1 MGIGRIRQPD
11 FTHLSYNFMPVAT
24 PNAKTPKPGPGR
36 PALLYCAALVVWLW
50 ETARAAVQSITID
63 EAHTY
68 WAFVARPWPTHW
80 NPAANNHV
88 LNSMLMRLAVALF
101 GVSHLTLRAPAL
113 LGAAIYLGSAVVL
126 VRAIAARPVARLAL
140 FVCLAG
146 NPFVLDFL
154 AAARGYSLALGFL
167 MAAVAIAAVQ
177 HLQGP
182 GGGGSPQRSLV
193 AASLCLGLSFAANF
207 SFGLVDACAAA
218 MICLWALY
226 DRPRGRGS
234 WEAVRMVAACGAPAL
249 GAALFF
255 GAPALLNWPGG
266 ELWFGAQSVPDTF
279 RSVVRDSF
287 YEPNRFLL
295 NPYLVGFLDRWH
307 HLIPLLLGAAV
318 LWHAVAALAGRRTRE
333 SGELRRAASLPVF
346 LLAVLAAALGAHWAM
361 HRWWHIP
368 LPMGRTALFF
378 VPLATLAA
386 GAAAG
391 LPGVSR
397 MAQAS
402 RRAATAML
410 VVLACYFLCCL
421 RLTYFKDWKFD
432 ADARAAYFTVA
443 YYSRTYRVTDVSAN
457 WRYVA
462 VLNFYRNLYGAR
474 IDEPELV
481 EHYDMGRRMFVLYG
495 PDDREFIEANGL
507 KVVYRGERSGVVV
520 AIRPEVEAA
529 APCPPG

>member
-1 MGIGRIRQPD
+1 MGARELRRPD
-11 FTHLSYNFMPVAT
+11 FIHLSYKFMPVAPLHAPT
-24 PNAKTPKPGPGR
+24 SGPGR
-36 PALLYCAALVVWLW
+36 PAWLYCAALSVWLW

-68 WAFVARPWPTHW
+68 WAFVARPWPAHW
-80 NPAANNHV
+80 TPAANNHV

-126 VRAIAARPVARLAL
+126 VRAVAGRPVERLAL
-140 FVCLAG
+140 FACLAG

-154 AAARGYSLALGFL
+154 VAARGYSLALGFL
-167 MAAVAIAAVQ
+167 LAAVAIATVR
-177 HLQGP
+177 HLKAP
-182 GGGGSPQRSLV
+182 DEGGSPERSWM
-193 AASLCLGLSFAANF
+193 AASLCLGLSFAASF

-226 DRPRGRGS
+226 GRPRGRGARQ
-234 WEAVRMVAACGAPAL
+234 AVRLVAACGAPAL

-255 GAPALLNWPGG
+255 AAPALLNWPGG
-266 ELWFGAQSVPDTF
+266 ELWFGSQSVLDTL

-295 NPYLVGFLDRWH
+295 NPYLVGFLDRWR
-307 HLIPLLLGAAV
+307 HLIPPLLGAAV
-318 LWHAVAALAGRRTRE
+318 LWHVAAAVAGRRTSE
-333 SGELRRAASLPVF
+333 SGELRRAAPAPLF

-361 HRWWHIP
+361 HRWWRIP

-378 VPLATLAA
+378 VPLATLAV

-410 VVLACYFLCCL
+410 VVLACYFACCL

-443 YYSRTYRVTDVSAN
+443 YYSRTYRVADVAAN

-462 VLNFYRNLYGAR
+462 ALNFYRNLYGSAR
-474 IDEPELV
+474 LNEPELA
-481 EHYDMGRRMFVLYG
+481 ERYNPERPIFVLYG
-495 PDDREFIEANGL
+495 PDDREFIEAHGL

-520 AIRPEVEAA
+520 AIRPEVEAV

>member
-1 MGIGRIRQPD
+1 MGIGRTRRPG
-11 FTHLSYNFMPVAT
+11 FLPLSYKFMPLAPSHART
-24 PNAKTPKPGPGR
+24 PEPPGR
-36 PALLYCAALVVWLW
+36 NAWLYCAALFLLLW
-50 ETARAAVQSITID
+50 ETARAAIQSITID

-113 LGAAIYLGSAVVL
+113 LGAAVYLGSAVVL
-126 VRAIAARPVARLAL
+126 ARAIAAGPVARLAL

-154 AAARGYSLALGFL
+154 VAARGYSLALGFL
-167 MAAVAIAAVQ
+167 LAAVAIATVR
-177 HLQGP
+177 HLRAP
-182 GGGGSPQRSLV
+182 GEGGSAERGWM

-226 DRPRGRGS
+226 DGPRGRGA
-234 WEAVRMVAACGAPAL
+234 WGAVRMVAACGVPAL

-266 ELWFGAQSVPDTF
+266 ELWFGSQSLIETF

-318 LWHAVAALAGRRTRE
+318 LWHAVAAVAEGRVRR
-333 SGELRRAASLPVF
+333 SGEFRRAASLPVF
-346 LLAVLAAALGAHWAM
+346 LLAVLGAALVAHWAL

-368 LPMGRTALFF
+368 WPMDRTALYS

-386 GAAAG
+386 GAAAA
-391 LPGVSR
+391 LPAASR
-397 MAQAS
+397 MARAS
-402 RRAATAML
+402 RRASTAML
-410 VVLACYFLCCL
+410 VVLACYFVGCL

-443 YYSRTYRVTDVSAN
+443 YYSRTYRVTDVSVN
-457 WRYVA
+457 WRYAA
-462 VLNFYRNLYGAR
+462 VLNFYRSLYGAR
-474 IDEPELV
+474 IDEPELA
-481 EHYDMGRRMFVLYG
+481 ERYDAGRRMFVLYG
-495 PDDREFIEANGL
+495 PDDRGFIEANGL

-520 AIRPEVEAA
+520 AIRPEVEAG